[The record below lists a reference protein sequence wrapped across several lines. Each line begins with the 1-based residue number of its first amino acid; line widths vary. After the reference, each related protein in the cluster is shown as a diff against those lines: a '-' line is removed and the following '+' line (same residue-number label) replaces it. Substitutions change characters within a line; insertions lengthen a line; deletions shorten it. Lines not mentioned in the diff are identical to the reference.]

1 MMVMVWS
8 MSKYFWSWELE
19 NNHQINED
27 VEFANKYS
35 FLSNQLNDTYDDFDG
50 DDAIETELDY

>member
-1 MMVMVWS
+1 

-19 NNHQINED
+19 NNYQINED

-35 FLSNQLNDTYDDFDG
+35 FLSNQLNDIYDDFDD
-50 DDAIETELDY
+50 DDAIEVELNH